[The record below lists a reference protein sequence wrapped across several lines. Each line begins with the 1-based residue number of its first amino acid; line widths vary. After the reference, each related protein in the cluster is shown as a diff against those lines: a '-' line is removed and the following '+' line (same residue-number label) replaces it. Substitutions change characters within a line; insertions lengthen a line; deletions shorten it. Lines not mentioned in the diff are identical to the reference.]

1 MLEVIEGSRH
11 IDGQTLG
18 SQLAHDRHDRVE
30 IVVGQDGRT
39 LPVEESRRDR
49 IPARIRQSV
58 GDPLDVSCHP
68 EGLLDHQNAASG
80 SATGRGFVGR
90 HGAVGGL
97 DDDLRSGGHSGSSR
111 WVMLRAACPECL
123 THPLRLV
130 LVHVNGKSASRSV
143 MTDLDQSIRPAGRFG
158 PASALGPVP
167 DGYKWVALFI
177 STLGML
183 MATIDGSITLIALP
197 DIFRGIGI
205 DPLEPG
211 NSFYL
216 LWMILGFLVV
226 TSVLVTSLGRLGDIY
241 GRVRM
246 YNLGFAVF
254 TFFSLLLSVTW
265 MSGHA
270 AGMWLI
276 IMRIFQ
282 GVGAAMLM
290 ANSAAILTDAFPPG
304 QRGMAM
310 GVNQAAAFSGT
321 FIGLVLGGILA
332 PINWRLIFLVSVP
345 IGLFATIWGYLKLRE
360 LSERRPARIDWP
372 GNITFAIGLILV
384 MVGIT
389 YGIEPYRNNT
399 MGWTNPVVVL
409 ALTLGVVLLVV
420 FGIIET
426 KVPEP
431 MFRIQLFKI
440 RAFTAGVFA
449 SFLAALSRGGLMFML
464 IIWLQG
470 IWLPLHGYD
479 FARTPLWAG
488 LAMLPLTAGFL
499 IAGPLS
505 GILSDRYGARPFAT
519 GGMLGTAASFVLLE
533 LLPIDFP
540 YWLFAVL
547 LFVIGLFM
555 SSFGSPNRAGVMNSL
570 PPEHRGAGSGMN
582 TTFQNSAQVL
592 SIGIF
597 FTLMIV
603 GLSSSLPASLY
614 HGLVSPRRFASGG
627 RHAPRTCPRSRPC
640 SPPSWATTRSS
651 TCSGR
656 TCCPRSLDAQQT
668 VLAGRG
674 FFPSIITAPSGQAC
688 TPRLTSPSWPACWRQ
703 RLPGLGGRNPSPKW

>member
-1 MLEVIEGSRH
+1 
-11 IDGQTLG
+11 
-18 SQLAHDRHDRVE
+18 
-30 IVVGQDGRT
+30 
-39 LPVEESRRDR
+39 
-49 IPARIRQSV
+49 
-58 GDPLDVSCHP
+58 
-68 EGLLDHQNAASG
+68 
-80 SATGRGFVGR
+80 
-90 HGAVGGL
+90 
-97 DDDLRSGGHSGSSR
+97 
-111 WVMLRAACPECL
+111 
-123 THPLRLV
+123 
-130 LVHVNGKSASRSV
+130 
-143 MTDLDQSIRPAGRFG
+143 
-158 PASALGPVP
+158 
-167 DGYKWVALFI
+167 
-177 STLGML
+177 ML

-205 DPLEPG
+205 DPLQAG

-226 TSVLVTSLGRLGDIY
+226 TSVLVTSLGHMGDIY

-254 TFFSLLLSVTW
+254 TFFSLLLTVTW

-270 AGMWLI
+270 AGIWLI
-276 IMRIFQ
+276 VLRIFQ

-290 ANSAAILTDAFPPG
+290 ANSAAILTDAFPAG

-345 IGLFATIWGYLKLRE
+345 IGLFATVFGYLKLRE

-372 GNITFAIGLILV
+372 GNITFALGLILV

-389 YGIEPYRNNT
+389 YGIEPYGHDT
-399 MGWTNPVVVL
+399 MGWTNPLVVG
-409 ALTLGVVLLVV
+409 ALTSGVALLIA

-426 KVPEP
+426 KVAEP
-431 MFRIQLFKI
+431 MFRLQLFKI

-499 IAGPLS
+499 IAGPIS
-505 GILSDRYGARPFAT
+505 GVLSDHYGSRLFAT
-519 GGMLGTAASFVLLE
+519 GGMIGTAISFVLLE

-540 YWLFAVL
+540 YWLFAIL
-547 LFVIGLFM
+547 LFVTGLFM

-570 PPEHRGAGSGMN
+570 PAEHRGSGSGMN

-603 GLSSSLPASLY
+603 GLSASLPQSLY
-614 HGLVSPRRFASGG
+614 QGLVAHGVSPAAAAEASHLPPVSTLFAAFLGYNPVQHLLG
-627 RHAPRTCPRSRPC
+627 AHALSHI
-640 SPPSWATTRSS
+640 PP
-651 TCSGR
+651 
-656 TCCPRSLDAQQT
+656 AQQA
-668 VLAGRG
+668 VLSGRG
-674 FFPSIITAPSGQAC
+674 FFPSIITAPFKSGLHAA
-688 TPRLTSPSWPACWRQ
+688 LDFAIVASLLAAAASWTR
-703 RLPGLGGRNPSPKW
+703 GGRVNAKATTSVERRALGSESQNGKATNGKIEGNVGESLGVPINNPEAIS